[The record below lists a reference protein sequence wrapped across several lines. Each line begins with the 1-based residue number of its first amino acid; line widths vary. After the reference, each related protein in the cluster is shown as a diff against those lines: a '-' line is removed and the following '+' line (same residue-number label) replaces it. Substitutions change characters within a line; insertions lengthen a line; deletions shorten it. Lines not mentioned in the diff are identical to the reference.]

1 MKLFYVVVIDD
12 TETYV
17 EIVTANTKE
26 EAEKK
31 VESMDCWDCL
41 VYCVAT
47 EIDTVMGYK
56 VNLEKIVRL
65 SDLF

>member
-31 VESMDCWDCL
+31 VSNMDCWDCFMF
-41 VYCVAT
+41 CIAT
-47 EIDTVMGYK
+47 EINIVMGYK
-56 VNLEKIVRL
+56 INLEKII
-65 SDLF
+65 